1 VYQMLTILA
10 MACAGS
16 EQSIVLDL
24 AMPVSPVRVKA
35 EQISVTVRNV
45 PPNWSLQ
52 TKVVIA
58 PAPDLSMDHLPQSPV
73 SPVSPIKS
81 MGASD
86 TSAAVPRCRL
96 RFDSASIAGAVKSAT
111 DIFRACSEADKDYA
125 LAKAFRDD
133 YSHLLGAMNDFIK
146 QIDEA
151 ASPTEVAKTKR
162 DIRSALAQNARWGN
176 LLRQVVDTFTNR
188 ADTATTRRFE
198 CSLDWNDSAIVT
210 ASNQAA
216 EQTKAKRIDIAIVR
230 WRKTKSL
237 KGVSIGV
244 SYFKHDVNNFT
255 VLHSND
261 TSATQSRIENRP
273 EEGGS
278 LQPSLMVFL
287 PFAERGEWELGV
299 VLGYTP
305 KIDLSSVR
313 IFDASLSAGIA
324 AGTSPFGFNVSVGV
338 TPLAHLKGG
347 YKTGQVY
354 DGDLDAAN
362 VTQNTFTFMY
372 GGGIFWS
379 FN

>member
-1 VYQMLTILA
+1 M
-10 MACAGS
+10 
-16 EQSIVLDL
+16 
-24 AMPVSPVRVKA
+24 
-35 EQISVTVRNV
+35 
-45 PPNWSLQ
+45 
-52 TKVVIA
+52 
-58 PAPDLSMDHLPQSPV
+58 
-73 SPVSPIKS
+73 
-81 MGASD
+81 
-86 TSAAVPRCRL
+86 
-96 RFDSASIAGAVKSAT
+96 
-111 DIFRACSEADKDYA
+111 
-125 LAKAFRDD
+125 AKAFRDD